1 MGCLAFCGVVRRSNL
16 ILNSSLAAAGQSAE
30 APSVDENALTAE
42 DGNYGTEGRPD
53 ADGVGGREG
62 TMQHLWGHFEV
73 YVMAE
78 NDLTLAARS
87 LARSVLR
94 RMELK
99 RVNFVVM
106 LIAKKE
112 RERLRSSL
120 PKVLFD
126 T

>member
-1 MGCLAFCGVVRRSNL
+1 
-16 ILNSSLAAAGQSAE
+16 
-30 APSVDENALTAE
+30 
-42 DGNYGTEGRPD
+42 
-53 ADGVGGREG
+53 
-62 TMQHLWGHFEV
+62 MQHLWGTFEV

-94 RMELK
+94 RMGLK